1 MKRLLFLI
9 TLSLLSI
16 TSIAQTAPRKL
27 VWSDEFNYKGLPDS
41 TKWDYDFGS
50 NNGWG
55 NNELQYYTKDK
66 KNARVEKGHL
76 IIEARKEK
84 IEKFNYTSARLVTK
98 GKASWSQGRIEVRA
112 KLPAGRGSWPAIWM
126 LAENMKQWP
135 DDGEIDIMEHVG
147 YDPGWVHGSIHSK
160 KYNHVIGT
168 QKTAKT
174 FVADFSKAF
183 HVYSVEWDPKLLTVS
198 IDGKPFFSCSN
209 EQKGYEYWPFDNKM
223 SLLLN
228 IAVGGN
234 WGGQKGVDDTKFPLR
249 MEVDYVRVYQ

>member
-1 MKRLLFLI
+1 MKPSLVFTTTLFLA
-9 TLSLLSI
+9 I
-16 TSIAQTAPRKL
+16 TSIAQQPQRKL
-27 VWSDEFNYKGLPDS
+27 VWSDEFNYNGLPDS
-41 TKWDYDFGS
+41 TKWDYDLGS
-50 NNGWG
+50 KNGWG

-76 IIEARKEK
+76 IVEARKEK
-84 IEKFNYTSARLVTK
+84 AGQFNYTSARLVTK

-126 LAENMKQWP
+126 LAEHMKQWP

-174 FVADFSKAF
+174 FVPDFSKAF
-183 HVYSVEWDPKLLTVS
+183 HIYSVEWDQKLLTVS
-198 IDGKPFFSCSN
+198 IDGKPFFSFNN

-223 SLLLN
+223 SLIMN

-234 WGGQKGVDDTKFPLR
+234 WGGQKGVDDSIFPLK